1 MGKRTRH
8 RRPPER
14 PRDPELSLLEA
25 IAGGQLDD
33 HLTGLA
39 EAIHAR
45 RQLLYTVRSAT
56 ALSSLCV
63 GDRVRVNRAVSPRY
77 LIGLQGTVVDV
88 DDQAATISLQR
99 PVGRFKS
106 GQVRCP
112 PLALDKLNA
121 PSMHRG
127 APGSDR
133 QAGLRVDRLVLDDA
147 HAAAEDLGIQE
158 GAH

>member
-1 MGKRTRH
+1 MGKRIRH
-8 RRPPER
+8 WHPPEHLS
-14 PRDPELSLLEA
+14 DPESSLFEA

-45 RQLLYTVRSAT
+45 QHLLHTVRSAT
-56 ALSSLCV
+56 ALSTLCV

-88 DDQAATISLQR
+88 DDQAATIRLQR

-121 PSMHRG
+121 TFR
-127 APGSDR
+127 
-133 QAGLRVDRLVLDDA
+133 
-147 HAAAEDLGIQE
+147 
-158 GAH
+158 